1 MNALAKSDDWGQL
14 GPAMRA
20 LPNNKW
26 RAFVEFFLLE
36 KPGRG
41 AQTRA
46 ARRAGFGRPN
56 SRALTLARISFRLMS
71 DDRIIAAIAEESR
84 KMLRAGAPEAVK
96 ALLELIRN
104 PEHKDHARAIGMIV
118 DRVDPVTSHQV
129 VEVTHKHI
137 DPDAEAIEE
146 LRALRKLGATREK
159 LIELFGHNGLERVEA
174 LEAADAARKADAAK
188 VIDAIAVEAKD
199 HADAD
204 G

>member
-1 MNALAKSDDWGQL
+1 MNALTRQENWGEY
-14 GPAMRA
+14 GAAMKE
-20 LPNNKW
+20 LPNDRW
-26 RAFVEFFLLE
+26 RAFVELYLLE
-36 KPGRG
+36 PPTRG

-46 ARRAGFGRPN
+46 CRRAGFGKPRSN
-56 SRALTLARISFRLMS
+56 ATTMARIALRLMS
-71 DDRIIAAIAEESR
+71 DDRIVAAIAEESK
-84 KMLRAGAPEAVK
+84 KMLRTGAPEAVK
-96 ALLELIRN
+96 ALLELIRD
-104 PEHKDHARAIGMIV
+104 PTHKDHARAIGMII